1 MTGACCQ
8 LPSHEG
14 RYLRGVG
21 MSIFRCDFAVES
33 DMILLDDA
41 AATQTRLSSGHE
53 LFIRN
58 AAPDIAGNV
67 AGLVCSVI
75 GDAPDI
81 ENVHQL
87 LRDELA
93 EFLDLLAFVTQS
105 RFEITK
111 VDRVF
116 DWEAGQGSRRMKLF
130 ETFPGLYPPD
140 RDLTD
145 EYLATVTSI
154 EQGTIDGFV
163 RVALKY
169 FRLGFMEASAG
180 DQFLRYWLALEI
192 IAENRKVREKAPI
205 KCTACGGAIKCAHC
219 GDEPQ
224 RRPMATDAIREIIK
238 QITGKSSVVII
249 KRQFAARNGIT
260 HGRDVAAIERE
271 SGQPLDQI
279 LNELVRIVWHAIIA
293 EIPKPPAGS
302 RLAFGERDEF
312 ATKTLTISM
321 IGGFEHNGDG
331 DHPPENALPNARI
344 KVLGPDQRT
353 GGE

>member
-111 VDRVF
+111 VDRVRSPTQS
-116 DWEAGQGSRRMKLF
+116 AA
-130 ETFPGLYPPD
+130 
-140 RDLTD
+140 
-145 EYLATVTSI
+145 AT
-154 EQGTIDGFV
+154 
-163 RVALKY
+163 
-169 FRLGFMEASAG
+169 
-180 DQFLRYWLALEI
+180 
-192 IAENRKVREKAPI
+192 
-205 KCTACGGAIKCAHC
+205 
-219 GDEPQ
+219 EPQ
-224 RRPMATDAIREIIK
+224 RPPSGLPRLLSCLWCTCGGHRLTRWSPP
-238 QITGKSSVVII
+238 
-249 KRQFAARNGIT
+249 FAAG
-260 HGRDVAAIERE
+260 
-271 SGQPLDQI
+271 
-279 LNELVRIVWHAIIA
+279 
-293 EIPKPPAGS
+293 
-302 RLAFGERDEF
+302 
-312 ATKTLTISM
+312 
-321 IGGFEHNGDG
+321 
-331 DHPPENALPNARI
+331 
-344 KVLGPDQRT
+344 
-353 GGE
+353 